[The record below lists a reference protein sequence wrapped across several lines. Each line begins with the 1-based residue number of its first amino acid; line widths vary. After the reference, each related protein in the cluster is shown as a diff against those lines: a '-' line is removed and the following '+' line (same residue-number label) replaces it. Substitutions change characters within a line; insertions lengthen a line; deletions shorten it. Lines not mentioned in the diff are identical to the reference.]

1 MTRRFF
7 VRASFGSAL
16 AAGAAEPS
24 SPSDLPVVALFESNK
39 QDKNSSSPTNK
50 LEQSWDILLRLSES
64 KNVQNRK
71 FAVAGYALLAQHS
84 SRARRRAIEILDSD
98 ENSELRTFAASALGE
113 ERCRSAIPALK
124 RSLNDASTDVAFAA
138 AKALAD
144 MGSGSGNVVFQEV
157 LLGERKSSQSM
168 ISGYLEDAREKM
180 HDPKALAILGVNQAV
195 GSFFGPAGMLL
206 TMAEKNLKDKGAPG
220 RALAASALAGDRSTA
235 ARHALESALQDSNSS
250 VRGAA
255 CRSLAILGY
264 RSAIP
269 FIEPL
274 LDDKDE
280 ASRGMAAAAY
290 IRLRMAG
297 AS

>member
-1 MTRRFF
+1 LL
-7 VRASFGSAL
+7 S
-16 AAGAAEPS
+16 
-24 SPSDLPVVALFESNK
+24 SDLPVVALFESNK
-39 QDKNSSSPTNK
+39 QDKNSSSPSNK

-71 FAVAGYALLAQHS
+71 FGVAGYALLTQHS
-84 SRARRRAIEILDSD
+84 SRARKRALEMLDSD
-98 ENSELRTFAASALGE
+98 ENSEVRTFAAAALGE

-124 RSLNDASTDVAFAA
+124 RALNDASTDVAFAA

-144 MGSGSGNVVFQEV
+144 MGNSSGDVVFREV

-168 ISGYLEDAREKM
+168 ISGYLEDAKEKM

-220 RALAASALAGDRSTA
+220 RALAASALAGDGSTA
-235 ARHALESALQDSNSS
+235 ARYALESALQDSNSS

-290 IRLRMAG
+290 IRLRMAR

>member
-1 MTRRFF
+1 MT
-7 VRASFGSAL
+7 V
-16 AAGAAEPS
+16 GAAERAL
-24 SPSDLPVVALFESNK
+24 PSDLPVVALFESDK
-39 QDKNSSSPTNK
+39 QDEDSSSPGNK
-50 LEQSWDILLRLSES
+50 LDQSWDILLKLSES
-64 KNVQNRK
+64 KNLQHRK
-71 FAVAGYALLAQHS
+71 FAIAGYALLAEQS
-84 SRARRRAIEILDSD
+84 SRGRKRAIEMLAGDND
-98 ENSELRTFAASALGE
+98 SELRTFAASALGE
-113 ERCRSAIPALK
+113 ERCRRAIPALK

-144 MGSGSGNVVFQEV
+144 MNNGAGNVVFREV
-157 LLGERKSSQSM
+157 LLGERKDSQSM

-180 HDPKALAILGVNQAV
+180 HDPRALAIIGVNQAV

-206 TMAEKNLKDKGAPG
+206 SMAEKNLKDKGAPG

-235 ARHALESALQDSNSS
+235 ARQALESALQDSNSS
-250 VRGAA
+250 VRGSA
-255 CRSLAILGY
+255 CRSLAVLGY

-290 IRLRMAG
+290 IRLRMAR

>member
-1 MTRRFF
+1 M
-7 VRASFGSAL
+7 
-16 AAGAAEPS
+16 AERVL
-24 SPSDLPVVALFESNK
+24 PSDLPVVALFESHK
-39 QDKNSSSPTNK
+39 QDKDDKDASAHTSNM
-50 LEQSWDILLRLSES
+50 EQSWDILLKLSES

-71 FAVAGYALLAQHS
+71 FAVAGYALLAERS
-84 SRARRRAIEILDSD
+84 SHARKRAIEMLDGD
-98 ENSELRTFAASALGE
+98 ENAEVRTFAASALGE
-113 ERCRSAIPALK
+113 ERCRLAIPALK
-124 RSLNDASTDVAFAA
+124 KALNDPNTDVAFAA

-144 MGSGSGNVVFQEV
+144 MGSGTGNVVFREV
-157 LLGERKSSQSM
+157 LLGERKSSQSL

-180 HDPKALAILGVNQAV
+180 HDPKALAIIGVNQAV

-206 TMAEKNLKDKGAPG
+206 SMAEKNLKDKGAPG
-220 RALAASALAGDRSTA
+220 RALAASALAGDRSVA
-235 ARHALESALQDSNSS
+235 ARQALESALQDSNSS

-255 CRSLAILGY
+255 CRSLAILGQ

-280 ASRGMAAAAY
+280 AARSMAAAAY
-290 IRLRMAG
+290 IRLRTAR